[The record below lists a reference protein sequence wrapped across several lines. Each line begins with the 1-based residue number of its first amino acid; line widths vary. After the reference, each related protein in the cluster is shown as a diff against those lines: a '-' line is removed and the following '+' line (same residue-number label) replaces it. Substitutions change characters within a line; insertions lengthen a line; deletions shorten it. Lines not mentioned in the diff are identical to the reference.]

1 MVMEASNRDVELT
14 IRVKHYQSPVRDTT
28 TQKTHISSM
37 HTRLPRREVASLH
50 WPAKYEGRKA

>member
-50 WPAKYEGRKA
+50 